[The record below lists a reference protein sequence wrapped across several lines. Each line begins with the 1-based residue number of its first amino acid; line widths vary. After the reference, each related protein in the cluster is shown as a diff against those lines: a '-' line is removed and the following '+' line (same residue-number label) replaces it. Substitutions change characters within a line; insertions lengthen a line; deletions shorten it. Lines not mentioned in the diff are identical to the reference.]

1 MKIATVV
8 SSDSHLDY
16 LARVVDSLDVA
27 TPPNA
32 DDFGFAQFVAMP
44 IEGGPELVGII
55 YDSTLINPD
64 YSNFGPRL
72 SPKPELGKFSPDF
85 LNEQGLLLRI
95 LILGTRFGDETD
107 HGVPRRAAPAGQD
120 VLTLSHDDIIQFHR
134 GTDGRLRIHYYSQL
148 TSHVGPGSAPL
159 VEAIIRQL
167 EAKANAADL
176 GRLKVLNET
185 LRWQRTIGGLRL

>member
-27 TPPNA
+27 APPDA
-32 DDFGFAQFVAMP
+32 DDFGFAQFVSMP
-44 IEGGPELVGII
+44 IDDGPELVGII
-55 YDSTLINPD
+55 YDSTLINPE

-72 SPKPELGKFSPDF
+72 SPKPDLGKFSPDF

-95 LILGTRFGDETD
+95 LILGTRSEDGTD

-120 VLTLSHDDIIQFHR
+120 VFALSADDVMRIHR
-134 GTDGRLRIHYYSQL
+134 GPDGRLRIHYYSQL
-148 TSHVGPGSAPL
+148 TSHVGPASAPL
-159 VEAIIRQL
+159 VEAIIGQL
-167 EAKANAADL
+167 EATAEKADL

>member
-1 MKIATVV
+1 MKIATIV

-27 TPPNA
+27 APPGA
-32 DDFGFAQFVAMP
+32 DDFGFAQFVSMP
-44 IEGGPELVGII
+44 IENGPELVGII
-55 YDSTLINPD
+55 YDSTLINPE

-95 LILGTRFGDETD
+95 LILGTRAEDGTD

-120 VLTLSHDDIIQFHR
+120 VLKLSPEDVIQFHR
-134 GTDGRLRIHYYSQL
+134 EPDGRLRIHYYSQL

-167 EAKANAADL
+167 EASAGEADR
-176 GRLKVLNET
+176 GRLKVLAES

>member
-27 TPPNA
+27 TPPDA
-32 DDFGFAQFVAMP
+32 DDFGFAQFVSLP
-44 IEGGPELVGII
+44 IEDGPDLVGII
-55 YDSTLINPD
+55 YDSTLINPE

-72 SPKPELGKFSPDF
+72 SPKPELRKFSPDF

-95 LILGTRFGDETD
+95 LILGARSGDGTD
-107 HGVPRRAAPAGQD
+107 HGVPRRAAPAGQKVVKLSPED
-120 VLTLSHDDIIQFHR
+120 VIQFHR
-134 GTDGRLRIHYYSQL
+134 GPDGRLRIHYYSQL

-167 EAKANAADL
+167 EASANEADL
-176 GRLKVLNET
+176 GRLKVLGET